1 MKEDKQDSVIEQEV
15 KEPVIG
21 DFKPK
26 DKFIEFIGG
35 KGNVNFISNEATIEA
50 KYLSG
55 LDMDGIVFKLTICDE
70 GTVNFDEVD
79 TNHTTKE
86 QRGRLLEIISEKTI
100 TPFRTRMVVQELPF
114 QSVKTVNEKSI
125 LLYLSVDYQ
134 KPIEKLASLFDDE
147 TEEVSISDEQSSK
160 LDALMSLFGDDEMA
174 EEVEIVATET
184 VTDEEPVYDYKKQM
198 EESFAKMKQE
208 KIDDLNKR
216 LDNKKKELSKFKQD
230 LKLSTKKVGDAE
242 DEIKLL
248 ESRLET
254 LEPEVQFTGYYFNVS
269 ERLNEKVNLE
279 PEIAELIKSKISKVK
294 SINAEAFMKLF
305 EDGEYQI
312 RLGAK
317 SMDVIGEV
325 TDYETLSEES
335 QKALAK
341 LSVKM
346 SDGKLVYMG
355 EMNWGDIVNK
365 MVKLGFSQD
374 SEFDKHCGSNSY
386 KAVQY
391 GKVDTTTQL
400 VDEEVESES
409 VELQFKE
416 LVSFDT
422 PTDIVIYGN
431 HDDIGTKF
439 QITDDETAFNLHIDG
454 KKKMTLSSTGFGGV
468 VTLDE
473 YKKLYSQKGEEM
485 SEWGI
490 VEGVVI
496 QKFQGVIGIG
506 AINEEGDIVN
516 DIDLSDYI
524 QHQAPEDDSYGVI
537 VNVPGNYQVFKLNED
552 LSLPLAVMRDIKI
565 ETIIK

>member
-1 MKEDKQDSVIEQEV
+1 M
-15 KEPVIG
+15 
-21 DFKPK
+21 
-26 DKFIEFIGG
+26 
-35 KGNVNFISNEATIEA
+35 
-50 KYLSG
+50 
-55 LDMDGIVFKLTICDE
+55 
-70 GTVNFDEVD
+70 
-79 TNHTTKE
+79 
-86 QRGRLLEIISEKTI
+86 
-100 TPFRTRMVVQELPF
+100 
-114 QSVKTVNEKSI
+114 
-125 LLYLSVDYQ
+125 
-134 KPIEKLASLFDDE
+134 
-147 TEEVSISDEQSSK
+147 
-160 LDALMSLFGDDEMA
+160 
-174 EEVEIVATET
+174 
-184 VTDEEPVYDYKKQM
+184 
-198 EESFAKMKQE
+198 
-208 KIDDLNKR
+208 
-216 LDNKKKELSKFKQD
+216 
-230 LKLSTKKVGDAE
+230 KLSTKKVGDAE

-254 LEPEVQFTGYYFNVS
+254 LEPEAQFTGYYFNVS

-312 RLGAK
+312 RLGSK

-341 LSVKM
+341 LGVKM

-409 VELQFKE
+409 VEPQFKE

-431 HDDIGTKF
+431 HDDIGTEF

-496 QKFQGVIGIG
+496 QNFQGVIGIG
-506 AINEEGDIVN
+506 AINEEGEIVS
-516 DIDLSDYI
+516 DIDLSNYI